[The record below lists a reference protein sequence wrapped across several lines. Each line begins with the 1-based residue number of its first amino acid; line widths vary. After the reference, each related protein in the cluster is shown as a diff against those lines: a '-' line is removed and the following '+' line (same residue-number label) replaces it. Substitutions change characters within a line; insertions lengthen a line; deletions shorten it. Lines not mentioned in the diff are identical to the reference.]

1 VSTLTQAP
9 VTVLAVSEIFG
20 PTFQGEGPSVGRRC
34 AFLRL
39 AGCNLAC
46 RWCDTPYSWDWT
58 GANGLQFDPKVEVR
72 QRSNSDVW
80 DELRALGTEMLV
92 LTGGEPLLQ
101 QRQVYPVVSAA
112 RAAGWRIE
120 VETAG
125 TLAPTGEL
133 AELVDAF
140 NVSLKLTNSGNVRGR
155 RESAPAIAALLATG
169 KANWKFVV
177 QSASELDEVANF
189 ERNYGLSPIFIMPE
203 GTTADAILARSRE
216 LAVPVLERG
225 WNITTRLHV
234 LLYGNRRG
242 V

>member
-1 VSTLTQAP
+1 
-9 VTVLAVSEIFG
+9 
-20 PTFQGEGPSVGRRC
+20 
-34 AFLRL
+34 
-39 AGCNLAC
+39 
-46 RWCDTPYSWDWT
+46 
-58 GANGLQFDPKVEVR
+58 
-72 QRSNSDVW
+72 
-80 DELRALGTEMLV
+80 M